1 MAEVAL
7 RLQIRHGNARELSR
21 STRSGGG
28 IATDAPSEA
37 CGTPRCQSIFGQ
49 GPGTRTEREID
60 VHALVNLRPRGLII
74 ALGVLVA
81 LGGTAAHAADARPGL
96 QLSPSLGSA
105 GNAAA
110 PQLVPAVLNAP
121 IPGARV
127 TSPFGWRIH
136 PILKVR
142 RFHKGVDYGA
152 PVGTPVHAA
161 GDGVIES
168 MGREHRFGW
177 VLRIRHNGEVETAYS
192 HLARFSPGLK
202 VGSEVST
209 GDVIGTVGHS
219 GWATGP
225 HLDYEVIVDGR
236 SVDPDSLRS
245 NPPLHL
251 LPADRL
257 LAPVPAAQLAF
268 SQHDNSTLGAP

>member
-1 MAEVAL
+1 M
-7 RLQIRHGNARELSR
+7 
-21 STRSGGG
+21 
-28 IATDAPSEA
+28 
-37 CGTPRCQSIFGQ
+37 
-49 GPGTRTEREID
+49 
-60 VHALVNLRPRGLII
+60 HALANQRPRGLYAPIFVCAGLCA
-74 ALGVLVA
+74 ALSGPA
-81 LGGTAAHAADARPGL
+81 YAARGPEAGPAL

-105 GNAAA
+105 GTAAA
-110 PQLVPAVLNAP
+110 PELVPAVLNAP

-161 GDGVIES
+161 ADGVIES

-177 VLRIRHNGEVETAYS
+177 VLRIHHSGEVETAYS

-225 HLDYEVIVDGR
+225 HLDYEVIVDGH
-236 SVDPDSLRS
+236 SVDPDRLRS

-251 LPADRL
+251 LPTDRL
-257 LAPVPAAQLAF
+257 LSPAPATTVA
-268 SQHDNSTLGAP
+268 SRQHDNSALGAP

>member
-1 MAEVAL
+1 M
-7 RLQIRHGNARELSR
+7 
-21 STRSGGG
+21 
-28 IATDAPSEA
+28 
-37 CGTPRCQSIFGQ
+37 
-49 GPGTRTEREID
+49 
-60 VHALVNLRPRGLII
+60 HALANHRPRGLNI
-74 ALGVLVA
+74 ALGILFA
-81 LGGTAAHAADARPGL
+81 LGGGAAGAADL

-105 GNAAA
+105 GMAA
-110 PQLVPAVLNAP
+110 PAPALMPAALNAP
-121 IPGARV
+121 IPGARI

-152 PVGTPVHAA
+152 PIGTPVHAT

-168 MGREHRFGW
+168 MGRERHYGW
-177 VLRIRHNGEVETAYS
+177 MLRIRHSDSVETAYS
-192 HLARFSPGLK
+192 HLARFTPGLK
-202 VGSEVST
+202 AGSAISAGEI
-209 GDVIGTVGHS
+209 IGTVGHS

-236 SVDPDSLRS
+236 SVDPDSLRR

-257 LAPVPAAQLAF
+257 LSPVPAPTTEVATRVY
-268 SQHDNSTLGAP
+268 DNSALGAP